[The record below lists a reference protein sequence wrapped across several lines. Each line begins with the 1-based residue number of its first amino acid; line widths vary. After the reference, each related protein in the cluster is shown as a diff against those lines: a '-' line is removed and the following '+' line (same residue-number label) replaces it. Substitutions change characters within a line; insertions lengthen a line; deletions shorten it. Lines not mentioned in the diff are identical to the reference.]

1 MSLQEGYAVDYGVVM
16 TYGARHEVG
25 LPLVTPT
32 LPQIKAA
39 QDALVAGIA
48 SGELAEADCPVE
60 HYFAPGLYTRKCSI
74 PAGSV
79 VVGKM
84 HRHQHPTF
92 LMQGMVAINTDKGM
106 ELIHGPHIWI
116 SQTNAKR
123 ILRTVTD
130 CVFATV
136 HLNPDDTTDLE
147 AIEAAVIVPESQI
160 EYHKEVA
167 QMEFAED
174 LQAVYA

>member
-1 MSLQEGYAVDYGVVM
+1 MSLDSYAVDYGVVLSV
-16 TYGARHEVG
+16 GAPAICEP
-25 LPLVTPT
+25 LPAPS

-39 QDALVAGIA
+39 QDAMFAAVA
-48 SGELAEADCPVE
+48 SGEAEEVECPVE
-60 HYFAPGLYTRKCSI
+60 HYFAPGMYTRKCSI

-79 VVGKM
+79 VIGKM

-92 LMQGMVAINTDKGM
+92 LMQGTVAINTDRGM

-147 AIEAAVIVPESQI
+147 AIEADVIVPEALI
-160 EYHKEVA
+160 EYHKDVTMFSDE
-167 QMEFAED
+167 

>member
-1 MSLQEGYAVDYGVVM
+1 MEGAVNLGTWTFRAM
-16 TYGARHEVG
+16 TPVR
-25 LPLVTPT
+25 PPPS
-32 LPQIKAA
+32 LPQIKRA
-39 QDALVAGIA
+39 QDAMFAGVAA
-48 SGELAEADCPVE
+48 GELKEAECPVE

-74 PAGSV
+74 PADSV

-92 LMQGMVAINTDKGM
+92 LMSGTVAINTDKGL

-147 AIEAAVIVPESQI
+147 AIEAAVIVPEDQI

-167 QMEFAED
+167 QLMESEFTEE
-174 LQAVYA
+174 LQGVYA

>member
-1 MSLQEGYAVDYGVVM
+1 M
-16 TYGARHEVG
+16 EVNLG
-25 LPLVTPT
+25 TWTFRAMAPVLPAPS
-32 LPQIKAA
+32 LPQIKRA
-39 QDALVAGIA
+39 QDLMMAGVA
-48 SGELAEADCPVE
+48 SGEMQEAECPVE

-74 PAGSV
+74 PADSV

-92 LMQGMVAINTDKGM
+92 LMSGTVAINTDKGL

-136 HLNPDDTTDLE
+136 HLNPDDATDLE
-147 AIEAAVIVPESQI
+147 AIEAAVIVPEDQI

-167 QMEFAED
+167 QLGEFADD
-174 LQAVYA
+174 LQGVYA